1 MFKNKRKRIIVL
13 RSLIT
18 MLLFFS
24 LIFNSTFHPQNAK
37 AADPSA
43 PIDVNHSL
51 GVASNFNAFILNNMT
66 MPNTDS
72 EGRLAVGNSL
82 NVSSYGI
89 ASKLS
94 NNDDVNLVVGN
105 ELHYK
110 NGELKGHFVIGE
122 NGGPAPIVD
131 VSDYLRAKQVTDKKV
146 SDVQDFVDNQVASFA
161 EARTQLIG
169 ISQNYQSYSASQSN
183 GTINKSGSRLTFSY
197 SGSSDFVVFSLSSS
211 EFSQAG
217 EIKFDVPRG
226 KTIVINITGAT
237 INWPGDQQFFNGSGM
252 NYGDD
257 QAAKILFNFP
267 DATTINLGNIG
278 IFGSVLAPKAT
289 VNASWG
295 QLNGTL
301 IANNFNNTNGSMEV
315 HFALFKPTL
324 PPTTV
329 LGKVTVKKVD
339 AADHSKTLSGA
350 VFDLEKQDGGNW
362 TKVDTLTTGQDGM
375 ISKDNLPLG
384 TYRLVET
391 KAPTGYEKGA
401 NPPAFDLTKAANEKS
416 ITVENAGTPVFG
428 KITVKKVDA
437 ANPDKT
443 LSGAVFDLEKQ
454 DGGNWTKVDTL
465 TTGHDGKISKDN
477 LPLGTYRL
485 VETKAPTGY
494 EKGANPPA
502 FDLTKAANEKSITV
516 ENAETP
522 VFGKI
527 TVKKVDA
534 ANSDKTLEGAV
545 FDLEKQDGDSWT
557 RVDTLTTGHDG
568 TISKD
573 NLPLGTYRLV
583 ETKAPDGYEKEANPQ
598 QFDLTK
604 GDNEKTVT
612 VKNTN
617 IPEKV
622 LGTVTLKK
630 VDSANPDQTLEGA
643 VFDLQQL
650 NDSGQ
655 WNTLYTLTTDD
666 KGEIEKSGLEL
677 GTYRWM
683 EKTAPTGYVLSS
695 KTEQVTLTQNEPKA
709 STIFENTKR
718 PEKVLGTVALK
729 KVDAANPDQ
738 ALEGAVFNLQQLN
751 ESGQWETLYTLT
763 TDDKGE
769 IEKSGLELGTY
780 RWMEK
785 TAPTGYVLSSKT
797 EQVTL
802 TQSDPTS
809 NITFENTKIP
819 EEVFG
824 SLSLKK
830 VDSTNLD
837 QALEGAVFDL
847 QQLNESGQWNTLYTL
862 TTDDKGE
869 IEKSGLELG
878 TYRFVEKTAPTGYVL
893 SSKTEQVTLT
903 QNEPK
908 ASTIFENTKRPE
920 EVLGTVALKKVDSSN
935 PDQILE
941 GAIFDLQQL
950 NESGQWNTLYTLT
963 TDDKGEIEKSGLELG
978 TYRWVEKTAPTG
990 YVLSS
995 KTEQVTL
1002 TQNEP
1007 KASTIFEN
1015 TKQPEEVLGT
1025 VTLKKVDAANPDQ
1038 ALEGAVFD
1046 IQQLSESGQ
1055 WNTLYTLTTD
1065 DKGEIEKSGLEL
1077 GTYRWVEKTAPTGYV
1092 LSSKTEQVTLTQSD
1106 PKASTIF
1113 ENTKQPEEVLST
1125 VTLKKVDAANPD
1137 QTLEGAVFELQK
1149 LNNQSKWETLYTLTT
1164 DKNGKITKSGLE
1176 IGTYQWV
1183 EIQAPTGYA
1192 LSAKPEQFTLTQS
1205 NQQFS
1210 ITFENTIISETV
1222 TPVPPTPPT
1231 PSQPI
1236 VPLQPLTPAVPSQT
1250 PTLERGVMGEEQVQ
1264 DQPIA
1269 SEPDGQ
1275 TPTDQA
1281 TQAPMMQRGFLAETQ
1296 YSVPTKE
1303 STLPITGDS
1312 SNSIVYWFGA
1322 LLIFAA
1328 GIIGFARRRKT
1339 KKMR

>member
-169 ISQNYQSYSASQSN
+169 ISQNYQSYSASQPN

-197 SGSSDFVVFSLSSS
+197 SGSSDLVVFSLSSS

-217 EIKFDVPRG
+217 EINFNVPRG

-237 INWPGDQQFFNGSGM
+237 INWPGGQQFFNGSGM

-350 VFDLEKQDGGNW
+350 IFDLEKQDGDNW
-362 TKVDTLTTGQDGM
+362 TKVDTLTTGQDGT

-401 NPPAFDLTKAANEKS
+401 NPA
-416 ITVENAGTPVFG
+416 
-428 KITVKKVDA
+428 
-437 ANPDKT
+437 
-443 LSGAVFDLEKQ
+443 
-454 DGGNWTKVDTL
+454 
-465 TTGHDGKISKDN
+465 
-477 LPLGTYRL
+477 
-485 VETKAPTGY
+485 
-494 EKGANPPA
+494 A

-534 ANSDKTLEGAV
+534 ANPDKTLSGAV
-545 FDLEKQDGDSWT
+545 FDLEKQDGDNWT
-557 RVDTLTTGHDG
+557 KVDTLTTGQDG
-568 TISKD
+568 MISKD

-622 LGTVTLKK
+622 LGTVALKKVDAANPDQALEGAVFDLQQLNESGQWETLYTLNTDDKGEIEKSGLELGTYRWVEKTAPTGYVLSSKTEQVTLTQSEPKASTIFENTKRPEEVLGTVTLKK

-650 NDSGQ
+650 ND
-655 WNTLYTLTTDD
+655 
-666 KGEIEKSGLEL
+666 
-677 GTYRWM
+677 
-683 EKTAPTGYVLSS
+683 
-695 KTEQVTLTQNEPKA
+695 
-709 STIFENTKR
+709 
-718 PEKVLGTVALK
+718 
-729 KVDAANPDQ
+729 
-738 ALEGAVFNLQQLN
+738 
-751 ESGQWETLYTLT
+751 
-763 TDDKGE
+763 
-769 IEKSGLELGTY
+769 
-780 RWMEK
+780 
-785 TAPTGYVLSSKT
+785 
-797 EQVTL
+797 
-802 TQSDPTS
+802 
-809 NITFENTKIP
+809 
-819 EEVFG
+819 
-824 SLSLKK
+824 
-830 VDSTNLD
+830 
-837 QALEGAVFDL
+837 
-847 QQLNESGQWNTLYTL
+847 SGQWNTLYTL

-920 EVLGTVALKKVDSSN
+920 EVLGTVTLKKVDSAN
-935 PDQILE
+935 PDQTLE
-941 GAIFDLQQL
+941 GAVFDLQQL
-950 NESGQWNTLYTLT
+950 NDNGQWNTLYTLTTDDKGEIEKSGLELGTYRFVEKTAPTGYVLSSKTEQVTLTQSDPTSSITFENTKIPEEVFGSVSLKKVDSTNLDQALEGAVFELQQLNDNGQWNTLYTLT

-1002 TQNEP
+1002 TQSDP
-1007 KASTIFEN
+1007 TSSITFEN
-1015 TKQPEEVLGT
+1015 TKIPEEVFGS
-1025 VTLKKVDAANPDQ
+1025 VSLKKVDSTNLDQ
-1038 ALEGAVFD
+1038 ALEGAVFEL
-1046 IQQLSESGQ
+1046 QQLNDNGQ